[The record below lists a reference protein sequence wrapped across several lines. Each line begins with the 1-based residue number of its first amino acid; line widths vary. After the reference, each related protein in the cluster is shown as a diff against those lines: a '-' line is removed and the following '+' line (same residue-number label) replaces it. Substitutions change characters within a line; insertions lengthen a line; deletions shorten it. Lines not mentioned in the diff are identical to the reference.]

1 MSDTLSSKEEFWLTS
16 VSLWED
22 SGLSARQFC
31 IQEGLAYQSFLSWK
45 KRFQEIQIVLSN
57 WKKSLPLLWF

>member
-1 MSDTLSSKEEFWLTS
+1 MSDTLSIKEEFWLTS

-31 IQEGLAYQSFLSWK
+31 IQEGLAYQSFLYGKSAF
-45 KRFQEIQIVLSN
+45 RNSDSFIEL
-57 WKKSLPLLWF
+57 KKSLPLLWF